1 MDFFVR
7 YQAPNQNGTTAL
19 HSIVQIVT
27 SEFYLKSREE
37 EMTSISGA
45 GVEVLQFDSIHVSYL
60 PFSFLW
66 TSVLYKAFNI
76 YMTDTEQGARV

>member
-1 MDFFVR
+1 
-7 YQAPNQNGTTAL
+7 
-19 HSIVQIVT
+19 
-27 SEFYLKSREE
+27 
-37 EMTSISGA
+37 MTSISGA